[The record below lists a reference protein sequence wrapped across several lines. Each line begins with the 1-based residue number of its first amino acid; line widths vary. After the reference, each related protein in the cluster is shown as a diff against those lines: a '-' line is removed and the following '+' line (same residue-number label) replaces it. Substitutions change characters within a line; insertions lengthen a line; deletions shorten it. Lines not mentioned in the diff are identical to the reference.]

1 MTTLKRA
8 VGTTTL
14 LLSGADLNSM
24 ANNTGILSSANG
36 TSGQFTNVAGSGFDG
51 ATHCKLSLLL
61 KAGAAAWTAGGCLK
75 LWFLHNVNS
84 QYEYY
89 TTSGGVP
96 REPDA
101 VFYPAAITADQY
113 LMGLD
118 GCKPPGERSAIIP
131 LPTGTWKVFVMS
143 VGLGQALASSANTVY
158 LQPITDTDV

>member
-24 ANNTGILSSANG
+24 ANNTGILSSVNG
-36 TSGQFTNVAGSGFDG
+36 TAGVFTNVAASGFDG
-51 ATHCKLSLLL
+51 APWCKLSLLL

-75 LWFLHNVNS
+75 LWFLHSVNS

-101 VFYPAAITADQY
+101 VFYPEAITSDQY
-113 LMGLD
+113 LMGMAGD
-118 GCKPPGERSAIIP
+118 KPAGQRSPIIH
-131 LPTGTWKVFVMS
+131 LPTGTWKVFAMS
-143 VGLGQALASSANTVY
+143 VGLGQALAAAANTVY

>member
-24 ANNTGILSSANG
+24 PNNTGILSSVNG
-36 TSGQFTNVAGSGFDG
+36 TAGVFTNIAGSGLEG

-101 VFYPAAITADQY
+101 VFYPQPISSDQY
-113 LMGLD
+113 LMGMT
-118 GCKPPGERSAIIP
+118 GNAEAGKRSP
-131 LPTGTWKVFVMS
+131 VVELPAGTWKVFTMS
-143 VGLGQALASSANTVY
+143 VNLGQALAAASNTVY

>member
-24 ANNTGILSSANG
+24 ANNTGVLSSVNG
-36 TSGQFTNVAGSGFDG
+36 TSGQFVNVAGSGFDG
-51 ATHCKLSLLL
+51 YTHCKLSLLL

-75 LWFLHNVNS
+75 LWFVHYVNS

-89 TTSGGVP
+89 STSAGLP

-101 VFYPAAITADQY
+101 VFYPAAIASDQY
-113 LMGLD
+113 LMGMD
-118 GCKPPGERSAIIP
+118 GDKPPGERTPVIDMPA
-131 LPTGTWKVFVMS
+131 GTWKLFVMN
-143 VGLGQALASSANTVY
+143 VGLGQALAAASNTVY